1 MPTANLT
8 ETLKNYTK
16 DAQLAELIEEIA
28 GCCEQISARLKLGAL
43 TGILGALE
51 DTNVQGET
59 QKELDVIANDLLKEA
74 LLAIPSVAGIASE
87 EEDLPVG
94 GNPEG
99 RFLVLFDPLDGS
111 SNIDVNVSVGTIFSV
126 LELPEGANGGEESA
140 YLQSGR
146 KQLAAGYALYGPSTT
161 LSLTTGKGVQQF
173 ALNNNG
179 EFLLITEAMNIPADT
194 KEFSI
199 NMSNQR
205 FWQPEMQNY
214 IGELLAGETGSRN
227 KNFNMRWI
235 ASMVA
240 DVHRVLTRG
249 GIFTYPWDNREPNKP
264 GKLRLMY
271 EGNPM
276 SLLVEQAGGL
286 ATTCFGNILDIEPT
300 KIHQRVAVA
309 LGSKNEISMLLAAHQ
324 PASAS
329 KAAELNR

>member
-1 MPTANLT
+1 MPNVTDQLKQQAVDPELVVLL
-8 ETLKNYTK
+8 ETITNCC
-16 DAQLAELIEEIA
+16 QEIA
-28 GCCEQISARLKLGAL
+28 GKLRLGAL
-43 TGILGALE
+43 TGILGVTE

-59 QKELDVIANDLLKEA
+59 QKELDVIANDMLKEA
-74 LLAIPSVAGIASE
+74 LLGLSSVAGIASE
-87 EEDLPVG
+87 EEDLPVA
-94 GNPEG
+94 GNANG

-126 LELPEGANGGEESA
+126 LPLPAGKSGGDESA
-140 YLQSGR
+140 YLQPGR
-146 KQLAAGYALYGPSTT
+146 AQLASGYALYGPATT
-161 LSLTTGKGVQQF
+161 LSMTTGQGVQQF
-173 ALNNNG
+173 VLDNNG
-179 EFLLITEAMNIPADT
+179 QFTLAYEQMSIPADT

-205 FWQPEMQNY
+205 FWAPEMQEY
-214 IGELLAGETGSRN
+214 IADLLAGDQGVRG

-249 GIFTYPWDNREPNKP
+249 GIFTYPWDDRSPDKP

-286 ATTCFGNILDIEPT
+286 ATTCFGNILDIQPS

-309 LGSKNEISMLLAAHQ
+309 LGSKHEIEVLLDAHKSALDSPAAL
-324 PASAS
+324 
-329 KAAELNR
+329 LNR

>member
-1 MPTANLT
+1 MSKVTYYLEQQSVDP
-8 ETLKNYTK
+8 
-16 DAQLAELIEEIA
+16 ELIELVGVICD
-28 GCCEQISARLKLGAL
+28 CCLAISKELHQGHH
-43 TGILGALE
+43 TGVLGALE
-51 DTNVQGET
+51 ETNVQGET
-59 QKELDVIANDLLKEA
+59 QKALDVIANDMLKDALLK
-74 LLAIPSVAGIASE
+74 LPSVAGIASE
-87 EEDLPVG
+87 EEDLPVAANG
-94 GNPEG
+94 GG

-126 LELPEGANGGEESA
+126 LQLPAGASGGDESA
-140 YLQSGR
+140 YLQAGR
-146 KQLAAGYALYGPSTT
+146 KQLAAGYVLYGPSVT
-161 LSLTTGKGVQQF
+161 LSLTTGQGTQQY
-173 ALNNNG
+173 ALDTNG
-179 EFLLITEAMNIPADT
+179 DFILTNAAMHIPDDT

-205 FWQPEMQNY
+205 FWAPEMQSY
-214 IGELLAGETGSRN
+214 IAGLLAGSDGARG

-249 GIFTYPWDNREPNKP
+249 GIFTYPWDNRDADKP

-286 ATTCFGNILDIEPT
+286 ATTCFGNILDIQPH

-309 LGSKNEISMLLAAHQ
+309 LGSKNEIEVLLDEHKGALDSPAAT
-324 PASAS
+324 
-329 KAAELNR
+329 LNR